1 MNEMPVSVFVYKL
14 NLIFTYSPI
23 LRLGISTVV
32 LPQKRIDRQIN
43 EDVRKMMIA
52 LFGILEPELNNFIV
66 GFEKLDSLYV

>member
-1 MNEMPVSVFVYKL
+1 MNYNNFL
-14 NLIFTYSPI
+14 NIP
-23 LRLGISTVV
+23 GISAVV

>member
-1 MNEMPVSVFVYKL
+1 MPVSKFWCKL
-14 NLIFTYSPI
+14 LNYFLNI
-23 LRLGISTVV
+23 LRLGISAVV

-66 GFEKLDSLYV
+66 GFEKLDSL